1 MKGEILNS
9 RKVNDLLQTIANQ
22 IGSDKKV
29 MKTAFSDYAFLL
41 LSEGKIYLARKEA
54 FSIEID
60 ELRVN
65 SIGVYLGTIEE
76 SGFRYSIEG
85 AQKLFCFATKNIIS
99 LNEDQAKFWM
109 KGEDL
114 LGDFSKYELYIILKY
129 EDFILGCGK
138 NSNEKKRLINF
149 TPKERRI
156 TVDMPFSA

>member
-29 MKTAFSDYAFLL
+29 MKTAFDDYTFLS

-54 FSIEID
+54 FSIELD

-85 AQKLFCFATKNIIS
+85 AQKISCFATKNIIS
-99 LNEDQAKFWM
+99 LSEDQAKLWM

-114 LGDFSKYELYIILKY
+114 LGEFSNYGLYVILKY
-129 EDFILGCGK
+129 EDFVLGCGK
-138 NSNEKKRLINF
+138 NSNKKKRVINF

-156 TVDMPFSA
+156 TVDIPFSS